1 MQREPCRSR
10 STEEKI
16 FVQTVHL
23 ASDRY
28 STNPVQE
35 TSQSTMRRHFMA
47 QNITVPTGRATVHHY
62 EPDTHASTV
71 ILRQLYT
78 AKHRESERV
87 PLQV

>member
-1 MQREPCRSR
+1 
-10 STEEKI
+10 
-16 FVQTVHL
+16 VQTVHL